1 MNGLIDFDDP
11 NTFPKILN
19 EWGAEF
25 EHRILS
31 AINLDRVSEW
41 WQIEHQLQ
49 DLHIGEMKIV
59 TDFVDEHMDTEVAV
73 CHCTRILDVN
83 QFWKYGIVT
92 GGGINSV
99 GEKRLRDLLF
109 SIEVEP
115 EQIENIMSHVYYY
128 WNRDKLSRTEAVHFF
143 IDKNQV
149 YKDDQLNHFA
159 INLGGEILRWALES
173 MDRELYRTEPY
184 KRLWIK
190 GTPSVIKFKC
200 RLRDIYEGCRNDLIA
215 EIVKYYIVKDIYG
228 YPYEFEFTGMTKG
241 KVPPENIISIE
252 EIKGYIQ
259 MQEKYP
265 DYVEFYNEIE

>member
-115 EQIENIMSHVYYY
+115 EQI
-128 WNRDKLSRTEAVHFF
+128 
-143 IDKNQV
+143 
-149 YKDDQLNHFA
+149 
-159 INLGGEILRWALES
+159 
-173 MDRELYRTEPY
+173 
-184 KRLWIK
+184 
-190 GTPSVIKFKC
+190 
-200 RLRDIYEGCRNDLIA
+200 
-215 EIVKYYIVKDIYG
+215 
-228 YPYEFEFTGMTKG
+228 
-241 KVPPENIISIE
+241 
-252 EIKGYIQ
+252 
-259 MQEKYP
+259 
-265 DYVEFYNEIE
+265 